1 MTGPWVNDSN
11 AALLTDL
18 YELTMLQSYFDAGMS
33 DTAVFDLFI
42 RRLPSNRNYLVAC
55 GLEHA
60 LHYLET
66 LTFSAE
72 AIDYLRSLGRF
83 SEAFL
88 QTLHNFKFT
97 GDVYAVPEGTVI
109 FPDEPLI
116 EVIAPLREAQLVE
129 TFLMNQIQLGS
140 LAASKAARVVSAARG
155 RSVVD
160 FGARRMH
167 GADAALKQP
176 RAFYIGGVN
185 STSSVLAGHLWGVP
199 VAGTM
204 AHSYILAFENEIDAF
219 RQFVKTYPT
228 AIFLIDTY
236 DVTEGVKH
244 VVQLAREMGSDFRLS
259 GVRLDSGDLA
269 KHANDVRRKLDAAGL
284 NFVKIF
290 ASSSLDEYEIT
301 RLVSAGVPID
311 GFGVG
316 RHLATSSD
324 VPALDTA
331 YKLVEYA
338 GFPKMKLSESK
349 TTLPGRKQIFRQ
361 VSSRKAVRDILG
373 LAGEKNVFGEPLLLK
388 VMENGRR
395 TTNPDP
401 LETCRLRCKAQL
413 DALPDRLLDLS
424 RADPVYPVELSPE
437 LSSLQRKVSARKIPY
452 L

>member
-60 LHYLET
+60 LHYLEA

-284 NFVKIF
+284 NLVKIF
-290 ASSSLDEYEIT
+290 ASSSLDEYEIA

-338 GFPKMKLSESK
+338 GFPRMKLSESK

>member
-88 QTLHNFKFT
+88 QTLHNFNFT

-176 RAFYIGGVN
+176 RAFYIAGVN

-219 RQFVKTYPT
+219 RQFLKTYPT

-236 DVTEGVKH
+236 DVAEGVKH

-269 KHANDVRRKLDAAGL
+269 KHANDVRCKLDAAGL
-284 NFVKIF
+284 NLVKIF

-373 LAGEKNVFGEPLLLK
+373 LAGEKNVFGEALLLK

>member
-1 MTGPWVNDSN
+1 
-11 AALLTDL
+11 
-18 YELTMLQSYFDAGMS
+18 
-33 DTAVFDLFI
+33 
-42 RRLPSNRNYLVAC
+42 
-55 GLEHA
+55 
-60 LHYLET
+60 
-66 LTFSAE
+66 
-72 AIDYLRSLGRF
+72 
-83 SEAFL
+83 
-88 QTLHNFKFT
+88 
-97 GDVYAVPEGTVI
+97 
-109 FPDEPLI
+109 
-116 EVIAPLREAQLVE
+116 
-129 TFLMNQIQLGS
+129 
-140 LAASKAARVVSAARG
+140 
-155 RSVVD
+155 
-160 FGARRMH
+160 
-167 GADAALKQP
+167 
-176 RAFYIGGVN
+176 
-185 STSSVLAGHLWGVP
+185 LAGHLWGVP

-219 RQFVKTYPT
+219 RQFLKTYPT

-361 VSSRKAVRDILG
+361 VASRKAVRDILG